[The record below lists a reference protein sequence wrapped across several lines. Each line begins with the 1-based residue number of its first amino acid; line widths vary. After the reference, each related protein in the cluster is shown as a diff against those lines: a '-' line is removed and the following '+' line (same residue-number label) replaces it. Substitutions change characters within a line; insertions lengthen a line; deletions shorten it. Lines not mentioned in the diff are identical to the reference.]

1 MSNLYGLAF
10 DVSSGSMVNSTNPR
24 HIQPRCFDSKLDN
37 FTGSLKNYDAKDG
50 GIPITFGLN
59 CLGWMI
65 VFLLFCVIRRFVWDY
80 GRLALIQKEDQGW
93 TEMFYGSNEVNGER
107 ESPDGESQLQFPKVK
122 QKGLFSWIP
131 VYLRIT
137 DEHIRL
143 KCGID
148 AFQYI
153 VFQKHLLIFAVIIFC
168 LSVGIVLPVNYSGRN
183 DPDSNSFGAT
193 TVSNLNPNSSIFWLH
208 TVFAIVYFIVML
220 LILRHFSN
228 LFPLESGSN
237 SSNTIMITNIPKSV
251 TADLIQEHFQEI
263 YGKPQILEV
272 QLAYDFSKLKAAHR
286 KVLAAQIGRQHC
298 EEILQKTG
306 QRPLTTVSTNK
317 LSPCCQC
324 CGASHVDGIE
334 YFTEEEEA
342 GKTEANEH
350 KQKLKSLGI
359 AFVTFQDPKVVERC
373 LKDFNT
379 VKHGSPESSVSRKI
393 FCDHWNVTY
402 APLSGNIIWEHL
414 SVDHESWWARAL
426 LINSL
431 LFIFVLFLT
440 TPAVVLTTLREL
452 KASIEENNPNLA
464 LRHAN
469 PFLTQFLPT
478 ILLWSFAAVLP
489 ATVSWSSYFEAH
501 WTRSKLER
509 SVMVKTYIFLL
520 LMIIVL
526 PSLALTSADALF
538 HLTLDGKL
546 PEFQS
551 RLACVFLPNNG
562 AFFVNYLVTSA
573 LIGTALELCRFPE
586 LVSYAGN
593 MACARNEGEKR
604 LIRKEAVREFPF
616 GQQYAGM
623 LVIFSVMVVYSITC
637 PLVTPFGLLYLGLK
651 HFVDRYNLYFN
662 YRAPAYKYMGIG
674 VHSLAVTYA
683 MLSTFFLLLSLLFF
697 STIRLGFDD
706 PQTVFTFV
714 VVTITVLLLAL
725 RVCFG
730 MFKRFGPH
738 KEALSNDAEL
748 NGAEIYIPEAYLPP
762 VLQTTRNMAGMGS
775 SDDVSPPQLTRRK
788 TYGSVQNDHVIDA
801 SQLTPSSETV
811 LTFTD
816 EDHQ

>member
-1 MSNLYGLAF
+1 MSSLYGLAF
-10 DVSSGSMVNSTNPR
+10 DVSSGSMENSTNSR
-24 HIQPRCFDSKLDN
+24 HIQPRCSDSKLDN
-37 FTGSLKNYDAKDG
+37 FTGSLKNYDTKDG

-65 VFLLFCVIRRFVWDY
+65 VFLLFCVIRRLVWDY

-122 QKGLFSWIP
+122 QKI
-131 VYLRIT
+131 
-137 DEHIRL
+137 
-143 KCGID
+143 
-148 AFQYI
+148 
-153 VFQKHLLIFAVIIFC
+153 
-168 LSVGIVLPVNYSGRN
+168 
-183 DPDSNSFGAT
+183 
-193 TVSNLNPNSSIFWLH
+193 H

-228 LFPLESGSN
+228 LFPFESGSN

-359 AFVTFQDPKVVERC
+359 AFVTFQDPKVVER
-373 LKDFNT
+373 N
-379 VKHGSPESSVSRKI
+379 
-393 FCDHWNVTY
+393 
-402 APLSGNIIWEHL
+402 
-414 SVDHESWWARAL
+414 
-426 LINSL
+426 
-431 LFIFVLFLT
+431 
-440 TPAVVLTTLREL
+440 
-452 KASIEENNPNLA
+452 
-464 LRHAN
+464 
-469 PFLTQFLPT
+469 
-478 ILLWSFAAVLP
+478 FA
-489 ATVSWSSYFEAH
+489 
-501 WTRSKLER
+501 
-509 SVMVKTYIFLL
+509 
-520 LMIIVL
+520 
-526 PSLALTSADALF
+526 
-538 HLTLDGKL
+538 G
-546 PEFQS
+546 
-551 RLACVFLPNNG
+551 G
-562 AFFVNYLVTSA
+562 A
-573 LIGTALELCRFPE
+573 
-586 LVSYAGN
+586 
-593 MACARNEGEKR
+593 
-604 LIRKEAVREFPF
+604 KEV
-616 GQQYAGM
+616 
-623 LVIFSVMVVYSITC
+623 
-637 PLVTPFGLLYLGLK
+637 
-651 HFVDRYNLYFN
+651 
-662 YRAPAYKYMGIG
+662 
-674 VHSLAVTYA
+674 
-683 MLSTFFLLLSLLFF
+683 
-697 STIRLGFDD
+697 
-706 PQTVFTFV
+706 
-714 VVTITVLLLAL
+714 
-725 RVCFG
+725 
-730 MFKRFGPH
+730 
-738 KEALSNDAEL
+738 LSNDAEL

-788 TYGSVQNDHVIDA
+788 TYGTAHNDHVIDA
-801 SQLTPSSETV
+801 SQLTPSSETL

>member
-1 MSNLYGLAF
+1 MSSLYGLVF
-10 DVSSGSMVNSTNPR
+10 DVSSGSMVNSTNSR

-65 VFLLFCVIRRFVWDY
+65 VFLLFCVIRRLVWDY
-80 GRLALIQKEDQGW
+80 GRLALIQKGDQGW

-107 ESPDGESQLQFPKVK
+107 EAPDGESQLKFPKVK

-168 LSVGIVLPVNYSGRN
+168 LSVGIVLPVNYSGQN

-228 LFPLESGSN
+228 LFPLESGNN

-342 GKTEANEH
+342 GKTEASEH
-350 KQKLKSLGI
+350 RQKLKSLGI
-359 AFVTFQDPKVVERC
+359 AFVTFQDPKVVQRC

-393 FCDHWNVTY
+393 FCDHWNVTD

-414 SVDHESWWARAL
+414 SVDYE
-426 LINSL
+426 
-431 LFIFVLFLT
+431 T
-440 TPAVVLTTLREL
+440 VVLTTLREL
-452 KASIEENNPNLA
+452 KASVEKESQFDRTSCQSVSNTVPANYSSVELCSSSSGHCFVVKL
-464 LRHAN
+464 LR
-469 PFLTQFLPT
+469 
-478 ILLWSFAAVLP
+478 
-489 ATVSWSSYFEAH
+489 SS
-501 WTRSKLER
+501 
-509 SVMVKTYIFLL
+509 
-520 LMIIVL
+520 
-526 PSLALTSADALF
+526 
-538 HLTLDGKL
+538 LD
-546 PEFQS
+546 QVQ
-551 RLACVFLPNNG
+551 AG
-562 AFFVNYLVTSA
+562 AFCDGEDLHLLAVDDYCVAVPCFNKVSPAVTSSIPDISRVALVTSA

-616 GQQYAGM
+616 GQQYAGV
-623 LVIFSVMVVYSITC
+623 LVIFSVMVIYSITC

-662 YRAPAYKYMGIG
+662 YRAPAYKYMDSG

-697 STIRLGFDD
+697 SIIRLGIDD

-714 VVTITVLLLAL
+714 VVTIAVLLLAL

-748 NGAEIYIPEAYLPP
+748 NGAEIYIPISGLKLLIHVPYVTREAYLPP
-762 VLQTTRNMAGMGS
+762 VLQTTRNMTGMGS
-775 SDDVSPPQLTRRK
+775 SDDVNPPQLTRRK